1 MFEAKAKASDSAAD
15 KSTSELSCAGTVLR
29 DYSAQG
35 TYQEAAQTPKP
46 SKGQLNPGPK
56 STPLGI
62 WRLGRSKLRRNIP
75 TNTFRP
81 KPFIHDSSVDSC

>member
-46 SKGQLNPGPK
+46 SKGQLHPGDSAAPK
-56 STPLGI
+56 IASRPQSEINSTRDLALG
-62 WRLGRSKLRRNIP
+62 K
-75 TNTFRP
+75 
-81 KPFIHDSSVDSC
+81 V